1 MTDLVGLGQRKPCHH
16 QAENGATAEK
26 EDATPHFSQP
36 LGFYR
41 KTQPLGF
48 FSWDFF
54 LTKHH
59 LPQADSADGGLKWI
73 FVRYFML
80 DVF

>member
-41 KTQPLGF
+41 RNPRIFQLGF
-48 FSWDFF
+48 FFNKTPGRLS
-54 LTKHH
+54 L
-59 LPQADSADGGLKWI
+59 LI
-73 FVRYFML
+73 VYF
-80 DVF
+80 

>member
-36 LGFYR
+36 LGFYKAQGKGR
-41 KTQPLGF
+41 RNPSDFSVGIF
-48 FSWDFF
+48 F
-54 LTKHH
+54 
-59 LPQADSADGGLKWI
+59 
-73 FVRYFML
+73 
-80 DVF
+80 